1 MTPNSHSF
9 LCCNPM
15 WKMGQKQGL
24 HIRYSVREQARLR
37 QLRNQ
42 WSNPFVD
49 IGDCPLLCVI
59 CPAYKKLARA
69 EGKKW
74 SRASG
79 NDVCKF
85 FAVRE
90 HKKVCILC
98 SSGLCLHTGTH
109 HVRVRRWLQV
119 SDPPP
124 PFYPSS
130 ARASKN
136 TNTTMATVSDRAHG
150 VPYPKATRGLRNTIS
165 LKWWVGGWVG
175 VPFMYSMTATSSSC
189 SPLIVA
195 EGKKCWHWVKCV
207 LRAWGQLK
215 RGFEVLA
222 LGEMCF
228 EGMGSVEKG
237 V

>member
-175 VPFMYSMTATSSSC
+175 VPFMYSMTATSSS
-189 SPLIVA
+189 LR
-195 EGKKCWHWVKCV
+195 CWHWVKCV

-215 RGFEVLA
+215 RGLEVLA
-222 LGEMCF
+222 LGEICF
-228 EGMGSVEKG
+228 EGMGAVEKG
-237 V
+237 VRGVGIG

>member
-1 MTPNSHSF
+1 MTPNCHSF
-9 LCCNPM
+9 LCCNHM
-15 WKMGQKQGL
+15 LKMGRKQGL

-42 WSNPFVD
+42 WSNPFLD

-59 CPAYKKLARA
+59 CAAYKKLARA

-109 HVRVRRWLQV
+109 PVRVRRWLQV

-124 PFYPSS
+124 PSYPSS
-130 ARASKN
+130 ARALKN
-136 TNTTMATVSDRAHG
+136 TNRTMATVSDRAHG
-150 VPYPKATRGLRNTIS
+150 VPYPKATRGLRITIS
-165 LKWWVGGWVG
+165 LYWWVGGWVG

-189 SPLIVA
+189 SPLIVP
-195 EGKKCWHWVKCV
+195 GHRGV
-207 LRAWGQLK
+207 LD
-215 RGFEVLA
+215 
-222 LGEMCF
+222 
-228 EGMGSVEKG
+228 
-237 V
+237 

>member
-1 MTPNSHSF
+1 
-9 LCCNPM
+9 
-15 WKMGQKQGL
+15 MGQKQGR

-42 WSNPFVD
+42 WSNPLVD

-85 FAVRE
+85 FGVRE

-98 SSGLCLHTGTH
+98 SSGLCLHTGIH
-109 HVRVRRWLQV
+109 HVRIRRWLQV

-124 PFYPSS
+124 PSLPKLCPGLEKHQHDNGNCERQGAWCPLSQSHQRS
-130 ARASKN
+130 AQHHQLE
-136 TNTTMATVSDRAHG
+136 V
-150 VPYPKATRGLRNTIS
+150 
-165 LKWWVGGWVG
+165 VGGWVG
-175 VPFMYSMTATSSSC
+175 GGS
-189 SPLIVA
+189 L
-195 EGKKCWHWVKCV
+195 HV
-207 LRAWGQLK
+207 LNDCNIILM
-215 RGFEVLA
+215 LA
-222 LGEMCF
+222 LDCSRHMHPCPRA
-228 EGMGSVEKG
+228 
-237 V
+237 